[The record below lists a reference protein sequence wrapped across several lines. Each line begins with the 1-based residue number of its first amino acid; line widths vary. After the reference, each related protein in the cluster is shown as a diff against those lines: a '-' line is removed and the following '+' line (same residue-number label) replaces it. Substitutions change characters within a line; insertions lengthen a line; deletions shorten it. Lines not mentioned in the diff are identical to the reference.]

1 MKSVGVRELKAH
13 ATEILRHVREE
24 GQTYEITYRGRAVAR
39 VVPVGPPT
47 TQAVDERFWN
57 EWRKLADEIAGV
69 WPEGVSALDAVVEDR
84 LDL

>member
-39 VVPVGPPT
+39 VVPVG
-47 TQAVDERFWN
+47 
-57 EWRKLADEIAGV
+57 
-69 WPEGVSALDAVVEDR
+69 VSLQKP
-84 LDL
+84 